1 MMYHLKSCYKFS
13 LKSDSQVIKT
23 LPKKTSPPLL
33 LETLAD
39 LQDFFTHAATAES
52 RRLHDHVVS
61 RPLTSQ
67 SQTSQYAHHTAATT
81 DQSDSPQ
88 LEFSL
93 CYDAQRG
100 VLQVHLLLISG
111 LVSPKCRVK
120 AILGDKMYTSE
131 LAAQGCENTLVFDEV
146 LEFSQIYLL
155 EVTKFTLYLQIY
167 TYNASYVPL
176 FNGSVLLPLE
186 NVDIYGGS
194 CFARTIDKNCQQI
207 MEISCDTC
215 IFMCSIVV
223 GFGKASVR

>member
-1 MMYHLKSCYKFS
+1 MHRLTSCYKRS
-13 LKSDSQVIKT
+13 LGSDSQIIGKT
-23 LPKKTSPPLL
+23 APLL
-33 LETLAD
+33 LRDSLSSG
-39 LQDFFTHAATAES
+39 LQEFLKQAATGES
-52 RRLHDHVVS
+52 RGIHEVPRHS
-61 RPLTSQ
+61 TSHGQ
-67 SQTSQYAHHTAATT
+67 SQTVDRTVGPAGK
-81 DQSDSPQ
+81 SDLPQ

-155 EVTKFTLYLQIY
+155 EVTRFTLYLQIY
-167 TYNASYVPL
+167 TYNASYMPL
-176 FNGSVLLPLE
+176 FIGSVLLPLE

-194 CFARTIDKNCQQI
+194 CFARTIDKNCKQI
-207 MEISCDTC
+207 MEIS
-215 IFMCSIVV
+215 IL
-223 GFGKASVR
+223 